1 MSSIVLTIKRDS
13 DPMNPRKEY
22 SNLGTMVCWHRR
34 YNLGDL
40 QPHESPAEWREA
52 NLPKD
57 SVELPLY
64 LFDHSGITMRADC
77 ESFRAADSMGWDWG
91 RVGFIFCP
99 PDKIK
104 GEYSVTELTAEVVE
118 KVRGVLLS
126 EVKIYDQHL
135 RGEVWGYIFKK
146 AKPGCK
152 ECGHM
157 EYDEDSCWG
166 FIGETLEETG
176 LQDCMSKEA
185 KPLLVAA
192 WNQRL

>member
-1 MSSIVLTIKRDS
+1 MSSIILTIKRDS

-40 QPHESPAEWREA
+40 QPKEFPAEWREA

-104 GEYSVTELTAEVVE
+104 EEYSVTALTAEVVE
-118 KVRGVLLS
+118 KVRGVLLG

-135 RGEVWGYIFKK
+135 RGEVWGY
-146 AKPGCK
+146 
-152 ECGHM
+152 
-157 EYDEDSCWG
+157 EYDLNGAEESCWG
-166 FIGETLEETG
+166 FFGETLEETG
-176 LQDCMSKEA
+176 IVECLPPEIGKGLIEH
-185 KPLLVAA
+185 A
-192 WNQRL
+192 WENRQ